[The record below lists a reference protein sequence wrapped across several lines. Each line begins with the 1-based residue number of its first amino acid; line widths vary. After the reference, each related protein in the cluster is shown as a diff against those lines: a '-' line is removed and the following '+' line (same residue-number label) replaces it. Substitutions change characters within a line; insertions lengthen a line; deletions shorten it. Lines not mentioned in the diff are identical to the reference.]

1 MGSKGSAHCPF
12 FHWGSSLSRPSRFA
26 VRLPA
31 QPRQFRASRERCQHG
46 QFTRGQNA
54 FAVVES
60 VDTMES
66 GETIVQHAYKTSD
79 LAPEERVAVERL
91 IGRTLQSDEAV
102 EVIIHKLDELRR
114 EQETARRRS
123 AAARIR
129 ELAKG
134 KNLDGVTVRQLI
146 EE

>member
-1 MGSKGSAHCPF
+1 M
-12 FHWGSSLSRPSRFA
+12 
-26 VRLPA
+26 
-31 QPRQFRASRERCQHG
+31 
-46 QFTRGQNA
+46 
-54 FAVVES
+54 
-60 VDTMES
+60 
-66 GETIVQHAYKTSD
+66 QHAYKTSD

-91 IGRTLQSDEAV
+91 IGRTLQNDEAV

-134 KNLDGVTVRQLI
+134 KNLNGVTVRQLI
-146 EE
+146 EEGRRF